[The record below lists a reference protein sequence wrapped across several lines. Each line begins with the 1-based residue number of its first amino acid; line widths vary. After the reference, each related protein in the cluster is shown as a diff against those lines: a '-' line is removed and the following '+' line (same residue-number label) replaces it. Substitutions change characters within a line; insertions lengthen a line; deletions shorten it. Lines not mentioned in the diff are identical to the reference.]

1 MSTKNS
7 SSNMVFLPEN
17 GMRRGSPCLFLCKGM
32 RIYLL
37 GEVRAA
43 KDYLPEFVLHLF
55 FFFTAAV
62 DPLDLQF
69 LVETCLSGLTPVLD
83 PVAIDRVKL

>member
-1 MSTKNS
+1 MQ
-7 SSNMVFLPEN
+7 
-17 GMRRGSPCLFLCKGM
+17 
-32 RIYLL
+32 IYLL

-43 KDYLPEFVLHLF
+43 KDNLPEFLLHLF

-62 DPLDLQF
+62 DPLDPQF

-83 PVAIDRVKL
+83 SVAIDRV